1 MSDVPGVQ
9 LLQPLSTHRSPI
21 EAQSGIA
28 LIVVMISIF
37 VLAILAGGFAFSMKI
52 ETKLARN
59 ANNETELEWLG
70 RSGVEYARYII
81 AEQAKLPASRTKLS
95 IKSGRWT
102 GRSRHTNSP
111 WP

>member
-70 RSGVEYARYII
+70 RSGVEYARYISPNR
-81 AEQAKLPASRTKLS
+81 QKLPASVPSSQSSL
-95 IKSGRWT
+95 GGWT
-102 GRSRHTNSP
+102 GRSRHYQ
-111 WP
+111 

>member
-81 AEQAKLPASRTKLS
+81 AEQAKNCQRAVPSFS
-95 IKSGRWT
+95 IKSGRVD
-102 GRSRHTNSP
+102 RAVRHYQ
-111 WP
+111 